1 MLSSLVTALAFTT
14 LAAAA
19 PLANQSPF
27 TYGHAA
33 YTYGPLH
40 CTATTDCDVV
50 PSCNKAHFAGPIGDF
65 NKDTSISDAAI
76 SQIYSYG
83 GDVEFWPNKGHP
95 TACAAPADPALC
107 NATSYYDGNNKL
119 AAAEYSKAHGVKSV
133 TALLDARMDGWDMI
147 KAYNNHDECKF
158 GDFYPN
164 LNNLTNGHIEKL
176 AEHTAK
182 LYCADENLGGIQVD
196 LEPYQDPYKESLAAF
211 VKSLATNMRDADK
224 TNGCRTDKYPSGR
237 TTSYFTFAH
246 RMADTFYNDT
256 LGDNGIYV
264 FSGYDLKPKNLAFEY
279 NNVTE
284 FGINLEEELSF
295 IPKAIGPNGKF
306 TLALPISASCHEYEQ
321 YIPMKGA
328 GCGPACKK
336 FDATADQGIM
346 MHQYVQKAMDIVT
359 DPKWGDLFKIKEGG
373 QFIGLSF
380 WVWTY
385 DMTYPPMKWFNN
397 LFLPPTPSTQTLN
410 ILKKEL
416 PKLQA

>member
-1 MLSSLVTALAFTT
+1 MKFVFVFAAFVTVTAGVPVTT
-14 LAAAA
+14 
-19 PLANQSPF
+19 PSPF

-40 CTATTDCDVV
+40 CSASACDVV
-50 PSCNKAHFAGPIGDF
+50 PSCNKASFAEPIGNF
-65 NKDTSISDAAI
+65 NSDTSISDATI

-83 GDVEFWPNKGHP
+83 GDVEFWPAKKSP
-95 TACAAPADPALC
+95 QACWAPADPSKC
-107 NATSYYDGNNKL
+107 NATSYYDNNNKL
-119 AAAEYSKAHGVKSV
+119 AASVYAKAPGVKSV
-133 TALLDARMDGWDMI
+133 TALLDARMDGWEMI
-147 KAYNNHDECKF
+147 KGYNNHDACDF

-164 LNNLTNGHIEKL
+164 LNNLTKPQIESL
-176 AEHTAK
+176 AQHTAR

-196 LEPYQDPYKESLAAF
+196 LEPYQDPYKESLQSF
-211 VKSLATNMRDADK
+211 VTSLATNMRDEDGA
-224 TNGCRTDKYPSGR
+224 NNCRNSQHPAGR

-246 RMADTFYNDT
+246 RMAETFYNES

-264 FSGYDLKPKNLAFEY
+264 FSGYDLKPKNIAFEY
-279 NNVTE
+279 NNVSE
-284 FGINLEEELSF
+284 FGTNLEEEITH

-306 TLALPISASCHEYEQ
+306 TLALPIAASCHEYEQ
-321 YIPMKGA
+321 YVPMKGA
-328 GCGPACKK
+328 GCGPACQAYDPFKK
-336 FDATADQGIM
+336 EGITM
-346 MHQYVQKAMDIVT
+346 DQYVQKAMDIVT

-397 LFLPPTPSTQTLN
+397 LFLPKTPSSKTLA
-410 ILKKEL
+410 ILKTEL